1 MIYLRNVLTQEIQAF
16 DTSSAYAICHQT
28 WEKLTKNQVDIYLFN
43 QAKENKI
50 IEIKKARD
58 NYFKKPIEFNGN
70 LFKAGGE
77 ALLKYKIHINDPQT
91 EFPIKWRLADDIN
104 WMYLDQQ
111 DTEELSKQFTNQEV
125 SGYKKESEYLALLE
139 SAITFEDIN
148 NIIVDF

>member
-1 MIYLRNVLTQEIQAF
+1 MIYLRHLLTQQIQVF
-16 DTSSAYAICHQT
+16 ESSTAQAICHQT

-70 LFKAGGE
+70 LYKAGGE
-77 ALLKYKIHINDPQT
+77 ALLKYKTHIIDPQT

-104 WMYLDQQ
+104 WIYLDQQ
-111 DTEELSKQFTNQEV
+111 DTEELSKKFTNQEV
-125 SGYKKESEYLALLE
+125 LGYEKESEYLALLE
-139 SAITFEDIN
+139 SAITLQDIN
-148 NIIVDF
+148 NIIVNF

>member
-1 MIYLRNVLTQEIQAF
+1 MVYLKNVFTQQIQAF

-28 WEKLTKNQVDIYLFN
+28 WEKLTKNELNIYLFN

-58 NYFKKPIEFNGN
+58 DYFKKPIEFKGK

-77 ALLKYKIHINDPQT
+77 ALLKYKSHIHDPQT
-91 EFPIKWRLADDIN
+91 EFPIKWRLADDIT
-104 WMYLDQQ
+104 WLDLNQE
-111 DTEELSKQFTNQEV
+111 DTEELSKKFTNQEF

-148 NIIVDF
+148 NIIVNF